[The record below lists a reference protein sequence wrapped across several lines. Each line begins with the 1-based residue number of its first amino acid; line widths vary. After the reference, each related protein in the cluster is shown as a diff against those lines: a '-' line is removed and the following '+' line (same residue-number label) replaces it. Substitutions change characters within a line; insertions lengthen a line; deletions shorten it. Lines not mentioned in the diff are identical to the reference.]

1 MVAIAVFVLNLLALG
16 LLVRHGELPDR
27 LVAIMVTACM
37 VVEPMVD
44 HITIG
49 TWRVGVGALNLFQF
63 LVIWAMAERADRWW
77 LVLLGSLQMLI
88 VSTHLMP
95 LISPDYF
102 TRTGV
107 YLRQGLWGLISIL
120 LFVAVWEC
128 RAATRFEREN
138 DGHKNGPGR
147 GARDLARAD

>member
-1 MVAIAVFVLNLLALG
+1 MVAIAVFALNLLALG
-16 LLVRHGELPDR
+16 LLLRHGELPDR
-27 LVAIMVTACM
+27 LLAIMVTACI

-49 TWRVGVGALNLFQF
+49 TWRAGVGALNLIQF
-63 LVIWAMAERADRWW
+63 LVIWAMAERTDRWW

-95 LISPDYF
+95 LISPDHF

-120 LFVAVWEC
+120 LFVAVAEC
-128 RAATRFEREN
+128 RAATRFAREHH
-138 DGHKNGPGR
+138 GQKHGPRGGQDDLA
-147 GARDLARAD
+147 GAR